1 LACCRRTALEEFEP
15 TKFVDRSIRYIRE
28 CVGNSTAV
36 AAASGGVDSTTS
48 ALLGHRALGE
58 KLTIVFL
65 DDGLMRRGEPA
76 SVIESYKALGIKS
89 KLFDVSEEF
98 YAALG
103 QLSDPEEKRKA
114 FRATFYTAL
123 SKIVREMK
131 ARYLIQGTIAADII
145 ETKKG
150 VKTQHNVLEQ
160 IGIDT
165 VDKYGYRLIEP
176 LRDLYKDQVRLVAK
190 ALGLPIEQVDRRPFP
205 GPGLSIR
212 VLGEVTREGV
222 DLVRRATAIVEEE
235 TAGLQCFQAFA
246 VLAKDRATGLTKDG
260 GRLFGNIVI
269 VRVVDSINAMTASPS
284 QLPWVQL
291 GKIRNRILAELPSVT
306 RVLYDITPKPPATI
320 EFE

>member
-1 LACCRRTALEEFEP
+1 MALQDFEP
-15 TKFVDRSIRYIRE
+15 VEFIERSVHIIRE
-28 CVGNSTAV
+28 RVGSSAVV

-48 ALLGHRALGE
+48 ALLGHRALGD
-58 KLTIVFL
+58 KLAVVFL
-65 DDGLMRRGEPA
+65 DDGLMRQGEPA
-76 SVIESYKALGIKS
+76 SVIEFYKSLGLRP
-89 KLFDVSEEF
+89 KLYDVSEGF
-98 YAALG
+98 FTALG
-103 QLSDPEEKRKA
+103 RLSDPEEKRKA

-123 SKIVREMK
+123 SKIVRELG
-131 ARYLIQGTIAADII
+131 ARFLIQGTIAADVI

-165 VDKYGYRLIEP
+165 VDSYGYRLVEP

-190 ALGLPIEQVDRRPFP
+190 ALGLPIEGVNRRPFP

-222 DLVRRATAIVEEE
+222 ELVRRATAIVEEE

-246 VLAKDRATGLTKDG
+246 VLAKERATGLSKDG
-260 GRLFGNIVI
+260 SRLFGNIVI
-269 VRVVDSINAMTASPS
+269 VRVVDSINAMTASPN
-284 QLPWVQL
+284 QMPWSQL
-291 GKIRNRILAELPSVT
+291 GKIRDRILVELPSVT
-306 RVLYDITPKPPATI
+306 RVLYDVTPKPPATI

>member
-1 LACCRRTALEEFEP
+1 MT
-15 TKFVDRSIRYIRE
+15 V
-28 CVGNSTAV
+28 
-36 AAASGGVDSTTS
+36 
-48 ALLGHRALGE
+48 
-58 KLTIVFL
+58 VFL
-65 DDGLMRRGEPA
+65 DDGLMRQGEPA
-76 SVIESYKALGIKS
+76 SVIESYKSLGLKP

-103 QLSDPEEKRKA
+103 RLSDPEEKRKA

-123 SKIVREMK
+123 SKIVREMG
-131 ARYLIQGTIAADII
+131 AGFLIQGTIAADVI

-165 VDKYGYRLIEP
+165 IDEYGYRLVEP
-176 LRDLYKDQVRLVAK
+176 LRDLFKDQVRMVARG
-190 ALGLPIEQVDRRPFP
+190 LGLPIEEVNRRPFP

-212 VLGEVTREGV
+212 VLGEVTRERIE
-222 DLVRRATAIVEEE
+222 LVRRATAIVEEE

-246 VLAKDRATGLTKDG
+246 VLAKDRATGLTRAE
-260 GRLFGNIVI
+260 GRLFGDIVI
-269 VRVVDSINAMTASPS
+269 IRIVDSINAMTASPS
-284 QLPWVQL
+284 QLPWSQL
-291 GKIRNRILAELPSVT
+291 RKMCDRVLAELPSVT

>member
-1 LACCRRTALEEFEP
+1 MALVEFEP
-15 TKFVDRSIRYIRE
+15 AEFVERSVRFIRE
-28 CVGNSTAV
+28 RVGNSAAV

-48 ALLGHRALGE
+48 ALLGHRALGG
-58 KLTIVFL
+58 KLTVVFL
-65 DDGLMRRGEPA
+65 DDGLMRQGEPA
-76 SVIESYKALGIKS
+76 SVIESYEALGLRS

-103 QLSDPEEKRKA
+103 RLSDPEEKRKA

-123 SKIVREMK
+123 SKIVREMG
-131 ARYLIQGTIAADII
+131 ARFLIQGTIAADVI

-165 VDKYGYRLIEP
+165 ADRYGYRLVEP
-176 LRDLYKDQVRLVAK
+176 LKDLYKDQVRLVAK
-190 ALGLPIEQVDRRPFP
+190 ALGLPIEKINRRPFP

-212 VLGEVTREGV
+212 ILGEVTREGIE
-222 DLVRRATAIVEEE
+222 LVRRATAIVEEE

-291 GKIRNRILAELPSVT
+291 GEIRNRILSELPSVT
-306 RVLYDITPKPPATI
+306 RVLYDVTPKPPATI